1 MCHRPRLPP
10 PLPTGL
16 KSPAALRR
24 PAAPRAARRRA
35 PCYPARVPL
44 RRRRILAD
52 TPGNRLL
59 ESGARSLT
67 SAELLGIVLGPGG
80 DSLAQRLLDDP
91 GGLARLAQTPLG
103 QLARRSGM
111 SRARL
116 VRMAAALELGR
127 RAGYPGDQHV
137 PCFRGPAEVA
147 RYLIARFGNRE
158 VEEFGVLMLDSR
170 GCLRRAEI
178 ISRGSATGA
187 PVHPRDLFR
196 LAAAYQAVS
205 LILFHNHPSGDPEPS
220 EADRQLTQ
228 RLKDAGAI
236 MGIPV
241 LDHVVI
247 GAGRWHSFG
256 EAGEL

>member
-1 MCHRPRLPP
+1 MFYRPRVPPALPA
-10 PLPTGL
+10 GL
-16 KSPAALRR
+16 KPPAALRR
-24 PAAPRAARRRA
+24 PAAPVAARRRA
-35 PCYPARVPL
+35 PRYPARLPL
-44 RRRRILAD
+44 RRRRVPAD

-59 ESGARSLT
+59 ENGARSLT
-67 SAELLGIVLGPGG
+67 SAELLAIVLGPGG
-80 DSLAQRLLDDP
+80 DGLARRLLDDP
-91 GGLARLAQTPLG
+91 GGLARLSQTPLG

-127 RAGYPGDQHV
+127 RAGYPGDQQV
-137 PCFRGPAEVA
+137 PCFCGPAEVA

-178 ISRGSATGA
+178 ISRGSLTGA
-187 PVHPRDLFR
+187 PVHPRDVFR

-220 EADRQLTQ
+220 EADRQLTR
-228 RLKDAGAI
+228 RLQDAGAI

>member
-1 MCHRPRLPP
+1 MFYRPRVPPALPA
-10 PLPTGL
+10 GL
-16 KSPAALRR
+16 KPPAALRR
-24 PAAPRAARRRA
+24 PAAPAAARRRA
-35 PCYPARVPL
+35 PRYPARLPL
-44 RRRRILAD
+44 RRRRVPAD

-59 ESGARSLT
+59 ENGARSLT
-67 SAELLGIVLGPGG
+67 SAELLAIVLGPGG
-80 DSLAQRLLDDP
+80 DGLARRLLDDP
-91 GGLARLAQTPLG
+91 GGLARLSQTPLG

-127 RAGYPGDQHV
+127 RAGYPGDQQV
-137 PCFRGPAEVA
+137 PCFCGPAEVA

-178 ISRGSATGA
+178 ISRGSLTGA
-187 PVHPRDLFR
+187 PVHPRDVFR

-220 EADRQLTQ
+220 EADRQLTR
-228 RLKDAGAI
+228 RLQDAGAI

>member
-1 MCHRPRLPP
+1 MFYRPRVPPALPA
-10 PLPTGL
+10 GL
-16 KSPAALRR
+16 KPPAALRR
-24 PAAPRAARRRA
+24 PAAPAAARRRA
-35 PCYPARVPL
+35 PRYPVRLPL
-44 RRRRILAD
+44 RRRRVPAD

-59 ESGARSLT
+59 ENGARSLT
-67 SAELLGIVLGPGG
+67 SAELLAIVLGPGG
-80 DSLAQRLLDDP
+80 DGLARRLLDDP
-91 GGLARLAQTPLG
+91 GGLARLSQTPLG

-127 RAGYPGDQHV
+127 RAGYPGDQQV
-137 PCFRGPAEVA
+137 PCFCGPAEVA

-170 GCLRRAEI
+170 GCLRRAEV
-178 ISRGSATGA
+178 ISRGSLTGA
-187 PVHPRDLFR
+187 PVHPRDVFR

-220 EADRQLTQ
+220 EADRQLTR
-228 RLKDAGAI
+228 RLQDAGAI